1 MANNRALQL
10 RALNV
15 IRDRFCNTFVTPGD
29 FAISFWTVTR
39 HKNALL
45 LDLDPTK
52 AEENQMSV
60 RPLEFDLYPG
70 VSQRVS
76 AMGCAEPSQA
86 LFCIKPISPLM
97 SDNSSIAHLL

>member
-1 MANNRALQL
+1 MANNRALQF

-39 HKNALL
+39 LKNALL

-52 AEENQMSV
+52 IEENQMLVS
-60 RPLEFDLYPG
+60 LFKFDLYPG
-70 VSQRVS
+70 VSQHAS
-76 AMGCAEPSQA
+76 AMGCPEHLCSLRLFFA
-86 LFCIKPISPLM
+86 LSTY
-97 SDNSSIAHLL
+97 LL